1 MLTKEE
7 VEKALAG
14 APVETEDGKEV
25 TQLTKFY
32 RHTGLPFLIGMLP
45 DTDTAIGRW
54 EMNGGSPLLN
64 WPSLRLK
71 KEKRTVE
78 YTLMV
83 KLDGETIWVESRD
96 IDAWLLSGSRWRKTN
111 QTMTKE
117 IEVE

>member
-14 APVETEDGKEV
+14 APVETEDGREV
-25 TQLTKFY
+25 TQLMKFRLY
-32 RHTGLPFLIGMLP
+32 DGEVLVG
-45 DTDTAIGRW
+45 AVEGRIYVGQW
-54 EMNGGSPLLN
+54 TMEGYPIQGVLSLLH
-64 WPSLRLK
+64 LK

-78 YTLMV
+78 YTLMK
-83 KLDGETIWVESRD
+83 KLDGETIWVESNK
-96 IDAWLLSGSRWRKTN
+96 AETWSVFSKWWRKTN